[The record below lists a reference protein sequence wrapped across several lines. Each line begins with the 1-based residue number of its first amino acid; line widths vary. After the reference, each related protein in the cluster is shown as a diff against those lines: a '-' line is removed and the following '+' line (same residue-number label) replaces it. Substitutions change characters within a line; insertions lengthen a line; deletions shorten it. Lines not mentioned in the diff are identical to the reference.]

1 MESNETGV
9 GQEGPVRLLLAAAL
23 AVVAIGSF
31 RRQKRVLAVLS
42 GAGAVA
48 LGYAATA
55 GSAESQAGP
64 EARSIEPTSR
74 SREMRCGIC
83 GEPIVSGQGR
93 RPHAEYG
100 TVHDAC
106 LE

>member
-9 GQEGPVRLLLAAAL
+9 SREGPVRLLLAAAL

-42 GAGAVA
+42 GAGAIA
-48 LGYAATA
+48 LGYAAAA
-55 GSAESQAGP
+55 GSGEPQAET
-64 EARSIEPTSR
+64 EAQSIEPTSR

-83 GEPIVSGQGR
+83 GEPIVAGQGR
-93 RPHAEYG
+93 RPHAEHG